1 MDCNLDSNKPI
12 KSRYKYRIIS
22 KSCRRYYFTNIDR
35 CRIISS
41 AILGKFLKFIS
52 IDICICICIE
62 FQLYSCPYS
71 TMFEHIVAIKM
82 VKRLYSYN
90 LFTIF
95 LSWPWINL
103 LFHYILLNFY
113 WQQIFLILL

>member
-22 KSCRRYYFTNIDR
+22 KSCRGHDFTNIDR
-35 CRIISS
+35 YRIKSS
-41 AILGKFLKFIS
+41 VILGKFLKFIS
-52 IDICICICIE
+52 IDICIE

-71 TMFEHIVAIKM
+71 AMFEHIIAIKM